1 MPQTFRF
8 YRDPRPWTLRHQ
20 PVSLG
25 AEVALGA
32 EDVTAG
38 PGASRRGAGL
48 EPGACVCRPS
58 VHSGESAHPRL
69 APAQTYFSFNLHDG
83 LKIEFVGSPF
93 KNAGFTH
100 NCQCLTF
107 FLECVEDPA
116 APGEHPQT
124 AAVVGNR
131 WPLTLPGAGAHGGRH
146 PPAPGLPPRRPRLAA
161 QGGGVCDA
169 SSRSGPGAGGVRNAE
184 RDDGSPKA
192 VGRCPPSRGAHWWL
206 SPRRVPWA
214 LGLECPARARPR
226 PLRLAWV
233 RAACQ
238 GPRRKRWVW
247 FCGVLCSFTGV

>member
-100 NCQCLTF
+100 HCQCLTF

-131 WPLTLPGAGAHGGRH
+131 WPLTLPGAGAHGGRQ
-146 PPAPGLPPRRPRLAA
+146 PPP
-161 QGGGVCDA
+161 
-169 SSRSGPGAGGVRNAE
+169 
-184 RDDGSPKA
+184 
-192 VGRCPPSRGAHWWL
+192 
-206 SPRRVPWA
+206 
-214 LGLECPARARPR
+214 RPR
-226 PLRLAWV
+226 PASSPAPTGHSGRWRVRRLLEVWT
-233 RAACQ
+233 R
-238 GPRRKRWVW
+238 GRRRPE
-247 FCGVLCSFTGV
+247 C